1 MSSPTHR
8 RRKNIEVFNSG
19 TRVVP
24 TTVPAMAR
32 FKRNQVEEA
41 IFRTLG
47 AKGERVDELRFRI
60 KRLLVTDRH
69 SGCDSEEEA
78 DRHYAFFS
86 QEPPGSGTEVRFAGY
101 EAFALL
107 AATMLL
113 EHGLPQAGVVKVMRQ
128 VRAGLEI
135 AHAQTLKKDLATL
148 FDEQAIRSQ
157 AKPGMIAVD
166 NTDPI
171 FLAFVR
177 LTDSSVGDPR
187 GGGAVEVCRGHEE
200 LATFLKKHS
209 KPGTGVTFFEF
220 VGLIHLLA
228 LNLLQVRPVKRG
240 RGAS

>member
-1 MSSPTHR
+1 
-8 RRKNIEVFNSG
+8 
-19 TRVVP
+19 
-24 TTVPAMAR
+24 MAR

-47 AKGERVDELRFRI
+47 AQGERVDELRFRI

-69 SGCDSEEEA
+69 SGCDAHSEEEG

-86 QEPPGSGTEVRFAGY
+86 QKPPGSGTEVKFSGY

-113 EHGLPQAGVVKVMRQ
+113 EHGLPQAAVIKVMRQ
-128 VRAGLEI
+128 VRARLEI
-135 AHAQTLKKDLATL
+135 AHAQILKKDPATL
-148 FDEQAIRSQ
+148 FDQQAIRSQ
-157 AKPGMIAVD
+157 AKPGMFVVD
-166 NTDPI
+166 NTSPI

-220 VGLIHLLA
+220 VLLIHSLA
-228 LNLLQVRPVKRG
+228 ANLLQVRPVRRG
-240 RGAS
+240 RGAG

>member
-1 MSSPTHR
+1 
-8 RRKNIEVFNSG
+8 
-19 TRVVP
+19 
-24 TTVPAMAR
+24 MAR

-47 AKGERVDELRFRI
+47 AQGERVDELRFRL

-69 SGCDSEEEA
+69 SGCDAHSEEEG
-78 DRHYAFFS
+78 DRNYAFFS
-86 QEPPGSGTEVRFAGY
+86 QKPPGSGTEVKFSGY

-107 AATMLL
+107 AAAMLL
-113 EHGLPQAGVVKVMRQ
+113 EHGFPQGAVVKVMRQ
-128 VRAGLEI
+128 VRARLEI
-135 AHAQTLKKDLATL
+135 AHAQTLKKDPATL
-148 FDEQAIRSQ
+148 FDQQAILSQ
-157 AKPGMIAVD
+157 AKPGMFVVD
-166 NTDPI
+166 NVAPI

-220 VGLIHLLA
+220 VGLIHSLA
-228 LNLLQVRPVKRG
+228 ANLLQVRPVKRG
-240 RGAS
+240 RGAG

>member
-1 MSSPTHR
+1 
-8 RRKNIEVFNSG
+8 
-19 TRVVP
+19 
-24 TTVPAMAR
+24 MAR

-47 AKGERVDELRFRI
+47 AQGERVDELRFRI
-60 KRLLVTDRH
+60 KRLLVTDRN
-69 SGCDSEEEA
+69 SGCDVHSEEEV

-86 QEPPGSGTEVRFAGY
+86 QEPPGSGTEVKFSGY

-113 EHGLPQAGVVKVMRQ
+113 EHGLPQAAAVKVMRQ
-128 VRAGLEI
+128 VRARLEA
-135 AHAQTLKKDLATL
+135 AHAHTLKKDSATL
-148 FDEQAIRSQ
+148 FDEQAILSQ

-177 LTDSSVGDPR
+177 LTDSSVGDQK
-187 GGGAVEVCRGHEE
+187 GGGVVEVCRGHEG
-200 LATFLKKHS
+200 LGTFFKKHS

-220 VGLIHLLA
+220 VSLIHGLWG
-228 LNLLQVRPVKRG
+228 NLLQIRPAKRG